1 MDREEIKEKI
11 FTEIEEIVW
20 DDVERNENLEFR
32 KDIGFDSLDCVE
44 LLIKVERIFGIS
56 IADEEVEPVKTVEEA
71 INLVASK
78 VPWK

>member
-20 DDVERNENLEFR
+20 DDIDRNENLEFR

-56 IADEEVEPVKTVEEA
+56 IADEEAEPVKTVEEA

-78 VPWK
+78 VP